1 MDISK
6 LPEKL
11 NEAILSE
18 NYEHLK
24 KIDKTKLLKEN
35 FLGAV
40 GCIPVIGSWVTGL
53 AGSIMNYCDSALF
66 RKIFVFIYELKDTT
80 KKERLKFVKE
90 VEETAEDVAGNVLC
104 EMINRMDNINKAI
117 FTANLVKARINDD
130 ISIEDFFRLSAVCER
145 IPYSD
150 FRYLK
155 QFEDEAMIDG
165 GVTEIL
171 YASGALIQRTI
182 GDDEN
187 KYTLSIIGRKL
198 LKFGLSSDVNLEVKN
213 VTFIP
218 SMEFGEID

>member
-1 MDISK
+1 MKQYS
-6 LPEKL
+6 
-11 NEAILSE
+11 
-18 NYEHLK
+18 HLK